1 MAQKRPCRGGG
12 RRVYGSRR
20 EVGGSG
26 SVLRLIF
33 EPSSPQGS
41 SHNPQFTVAGSLGAT
56 NGPRGALSPYDGTR
70 TALNRLETCARSDR
84 SFGNGYRDV
93 GSRRKPQR
101 DIGRF
106 A

>member
-1 MAQKRPCRGGG
+1 MAETRSSCGGG
-12 RRVYGSRR
+12 QKGYVSRR
-20 EVGGSG
+20 EVRGLG

-41 SHNPQFTVAGSLGAT
+41 SHNPQFTVARSLGAT
-56 NGPRGALSPYDGTR
+56 NGSRGALSSYDGTR
-70 TALNRLETCARSDR
+70 TVFSRCETGARPDR
-84 SFGNGYRDV
+84 SLRDGYRDV
-93 GSRRKPQR
+93 GSGRKPQS